1 MVTLWGLKTDVI
13 SSITFVLIRFCYQ
26 TLARK
31 TLGFQSF
38 SGLGIAKSSSRG
50 KRGISLVAQMVRR
63 LPTMQETL
71 VRSLGQ
77 EDPLEKEMATHSST
91 LAWKIPW
98 TESLAGTVH
107 GVTKSRTQL
116 SDFTFCPRGLKMPPD
131 GSRNIF
137 MLQPRKR
144 ERMKS
149 KGHMSAESFSFYLGH
164 ACFYPIAQNWHTR
177 TPIDIKEIWDCEVC
191 LTRYMAV
198 PEFYQLG
205 RRVNGLGIGNWWC
218 LPKTSCYNPN
228 TML

>member
-1 MVTLWGLKTDVI
+1 
-13 SSITFVLIRFCYQ
+13 
-26 TLARK
+26 
-31 TLGFQSF
+31 
-38 SGLGIAKSSSRG
+38 
-50 KRGISLVAQMVRR
+50 
-63 LPTMQETL
+63 
-71 VRSLGQ
+71 
-77 EDPLEKEMATHSST
+77 
-91 LAWKIPW
+91 
-98 TESLAGTVH
+98 
-107 GVTKSRTQL
+107 
-116 SDFTFCPRGLKMPPD
+116 MPPD

-218 LPKTSCYNPN
+218 LPKTSCYNHN
-228 TML
+228 KYDCNCSREIEKLLKEMEITEKSNITYNLNVGYKIRRLEALRV